1 MVVTKTL
8 EKGKRIQGKDRE
20 RVAERFVKRYNA
32 GDSIRK
38 IAEANGRSFG
48 FVHGVLKEAGVDL
61 RSRGG
66 DVGNGHRKSAAKKP
80 VIKKAPAKAPAKK
93 APAAKKPAAKKTAA
107 KTATPRKRSPRKK
120 ILEGATPDVVMT
132 EEITGTNAAGDPIRE
147 PVQQQQD
154 DVPF

>member
-80 VIKKAPAKAPAKK
+80 VIKKAPAKK

-107 KTATPRKRSPRKK
+107 KATATKTPRKRNPRKK